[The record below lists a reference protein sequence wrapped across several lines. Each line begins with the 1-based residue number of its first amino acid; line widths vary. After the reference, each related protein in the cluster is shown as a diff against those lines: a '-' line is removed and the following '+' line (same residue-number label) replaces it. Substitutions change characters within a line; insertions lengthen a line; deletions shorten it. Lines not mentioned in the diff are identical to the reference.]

1 MSESLLLLDAC
12 CAINLLASGAADEI
26 LQALPHEVAVA
37 RLVFEREVLYVRAED
52 GEVPVE
58 DEGARPEEVGVEL
71 SLRPLAD
78 EGLLHVLEPETHE
91 EHATWVDLALQL
103 DDGEAM
109 TGALAIHR
117 NALLATDDRKA
128 IRVLGQR
135 LPESR
140 ILRTSELL
148 KVWADGVGSHRARAG
163 CTRGYR
169 VSGELQTAEGR
180 SSCGMVG
187 GDSRYSLKL
196 SLVPGPTE

>member
-12 CAINLLASGAADEI
+12 CAINLLASSAADEI

-58 DEGARPEEVGVEL
+58 TEVAHPEEVGVEL

-78 EGLLHVLEPETHE
+78 QGLLHVLEPETHE

-135 LPESR
+135 LPEHR

-148 KVWADGVGSHRARAG
+148 KDWADGGAPTEGVRDALEGIEHRASFRPP
-163 CTRGYR
+163 RGDP
-169 VSGELQTAEGR
+169 LAEWWAQIL
-180 SSCGMVG
+180 
-187 GDSRYSLKL
+187 DT
-196 SLVPGPTE
+196 P